1 MADRPKVEVVGV
13 MVGVTAG
20 ILSDPLVPW
29 WLFLLIAAGVAALA
43 GGIVAQAVSGLP
55 SVRPAA
61 LAGATVLLGLLGG
74 LAGVAVAG
82 SRANAWQDVAILLSG
97 YVVLRLAGAT
107 ADRLG
112 AGTNVS
118 LIASLTGEAVAL
130 ATVPLLLAGHPR
142 LSVWAVVGIG
152 VGVGWLEGAVTAI
165 ALSPGRTAAEE
176 D

>member
-1 MADRPKVEVVGV
+1 MADRPEVEVVGV

-43 GGIVAQAVSGLP
+43 GGIVAQAVANLP
-55 SVRPAA
+55 SVRPAV
-61 LAGATVLLGLLGG
+61 LAGATVFGGLLGG

-82 SRANAWQDVAILLSG
+82 SRVNAWQDCAILLSG

-118 LIASLTGEAVAL
+118 LIASLTGEVVTL
-130 ATVPLLLAGHPR
+130 ATVPLLLAAHPQ
-142 LSVWAVVGIG
+142 LSIWAVVGIG
-152 VGVGWLEGAVTAI
+152 AGVGWLEGAVTAM
-165 ALSPGRTAAEE
+165 ALSPGRTAVAE